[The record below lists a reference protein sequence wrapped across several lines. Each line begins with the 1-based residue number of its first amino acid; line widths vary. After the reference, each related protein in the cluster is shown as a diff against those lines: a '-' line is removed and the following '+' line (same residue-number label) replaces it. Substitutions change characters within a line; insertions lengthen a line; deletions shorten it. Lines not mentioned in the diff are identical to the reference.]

1 MATIVATN
9 VKANGTVAVT
19 ETTLT
24 GTLDTFTY
32 KTGVNQTL
40 VFRNATAGALTPVL
54 DGASSTTVPVAGV
67 GSIDVS
73 AGFSVGSIAAGAVK
87 SIQTDS
93 IYAYLQGTIA
103 ITGGT
108 GLVATLLETY

>member
-9 VKANGTVAVT
+9 IKAQGVAAVT

-24 GTLDTFTY
+24 GTADTFTY
-32 KTGVNQTL
+32 GSGKNQTL
-40 VFRNATAGALTPVL
+40 ILRNATAGALTPVI
-54 DGASSTTVPVAGV
+54 DGASSTTIAVAGV

-73 AGFSVGSIAAGAVK
+73 AGFAVGSIAAGAVK
-87 SIQTDS
+87 SIQTES
-93 IYAYLQGTIA
+93 ISAYLQGTIA

-108 GLVATLLETY
+108 GLVATLLEIY

>member
-1 MATIVATN
+1 MATIVATD
-9 VKANGTVAVT
+9 VKGGGVKTII

-32 KTGVNQTL
+32 KSTVNQTL
-40 VFRNATAGALTPVL
+40 VFRNATAGALTPVI
-54 DGASSTTVPVAGV
+54 DGSGASTVSVNGI

-73 AGFSVGSIAAGAVK
+73 AGYAIGSIAAGAVK
-87 SIQTDS
+87 SINTNA
-93 IYAYLQGTIA
+93 IYEYLAGTIA

-108 GLVATLLETY
+108 GLVCTLLEY

>member
-9 VKANGTVAVT
+9 IKGGGVKTIT

-32 KTGVNQTL
+32 RSGVSQTL
-40 VFRNATAGALTPVL
+40 IFRNATVGALTPVI
-54 DGASSTTVPVAGV
+54 DGASSSTVSINGI

-73 AGFSVGSIAAGAVK
+73 AGYAIGSIAAGAVK
-87 SIQTDS
+87 SINTDE
-93 IYAYLQGTIA
+93 IFEYLRGTIA

-108 GLVATLLETY
+108 GLVATLLEV